1 LNFAESLLGKSKQN
15 SRTKTNPFKSSKG
28 FILEKSKTNVLIA
41 ENNPEGSFFWE
52 RIITESQYAD
62 IEFIHIENLS
72 DILKYLENE
81 TPDVILLDLSLPEG
95 GGFEVFLL
103 VYNKAPAIP
112 IILVTGSDNQKLSV
126 QATLEGAQDSL
137 NINDITAYSLN
148 RSMRYAIG
156 RQKHLRQERAL
167 SASDELTG
175 LCNRRGFLM
184 RAEEQIK
191 LSDRTGQPLFLVF
204 ADVDGLKAIND
215 NIGHHSGDIAIMETA
230 CVLREAFRESDIL
243 GRLSGDEFVALLTD
257 ANDIKEEALTKRFQE
272 TLDEHNRYPSRS
284 FQLSASIGIA
294 SYNPRTPCSIGDLL
308 AKADSLMYK
317 KKKVKKDFGQLQV
330 FAEIKDPVQ
339 SVLAESLAETRNEA
353 IVKLMIPILRKCGV
367 DAGLSLQ
374 LSSWVA
380 KGSPELKLSLIK
392 MIEDIGGA
400 SGGPALRMGLL
411 DDSEEVA
418 TLAARVIGKIHLT
431 SCLPALL
438 RVSKLREKWFPE
450 DEMFLTA
457 VCQSLGDLAQP
468 EGSSFLREIAGNK
481 YSTIGKSFSLLLR
494 LEAVEAMIKI
504 NEPETLSFL
513 KNLIKED
520 NPELQDALQK
530 ITNHTHPV

>member
-1 LNFAESLLGKSKQN
+1 M
-15 SRTKTNPFKSSKG
+15 
-28 FILEKSKTNVLIA
+28 EKSKITVLIA

-52 RIITESQYAD
+52 RIITEIQSAD
-62 IEFIHIENLS
+62 VEFVHIENIS

-81 TPDVILLDLSLPEG
+81 SPDVILLDLSLPAG
-95 GGFEVFLL
+95 GGFEIFLL

-112 IILVTGSDNQKLSV
+112 IILVTGNDNQKLSV

-137 NINDITAYSLN
+137 SKNDITGYLLN

-156 RQKHLRQERAL
+156 RQKHLWQERTL

-184 RAEEQIK
+184 RAEEQLKI
-191 LSDRTGQPLFLVF
+191 SDRSGQPLFLVF

-215 NIGHHSGDIAIMETA
+215 TIGHHSGDIAIMETA

-243 GRLSGDEFVALLTD
+243 GRLSGDEFVALLTSVD
-257 ANDIKEEALTKRFQE
+257 DVKEEYLIKRFQE
-272 TLDEHNRYPSRS
+272 TLDEHNRYPARS
-284 FQLSASIGIA
+284 FQLSVSIGVA
-294 SYNPRTPCSIGDLL
+294 SYNPHSPCSIGDLL
-308 AKADSLMYK
+308 AKADLLMYK
-317 KKKVKKDFGQLQV
+317 KKKIKKDFGQLQV

-400 SGGPALRMGLL
+400 SGGPALRMGLF

-438 RVSKLREKWFPE
+438 RVSKLREKRYPE
-450 DEMFLTA
+450 DEVFLTA

-468 EGSSFLREIAGNK
+468 EGIPILRDIVGNK
-481 YSTIGKSFSLLLR
+481 HPMNGKNFSLTVR
-494 LEAVEAMIKI
+494 LEAIKAIIKI
-504 NEPETLSFL
+504 NEPEALHIL
-513 KNLIKED
+513 ENLAKED
-520 NPELQDALQK
+520 NSQLQEALKHIMKDLHSTSVK
-530 ITNHTHPV
+530 IPNTVKSA

>member
-1 LNFAESLLGKSKQN
+1 M
-15 SRTKTNPFKSSKG
+15 
-28 FILEKSKTNVLIA
+28 EKSKITVLIA

-52 RIITESQYAD
+52 RLITESQNAD
-62 IEFIHIENLS
+62 IDFVHIENLS

-81 TPDVILLDLSLPEG
+81 SPDVILLDLSLPAG
-95 GGFEVFLL
+95 GGFEIFLL
-103 VYNKAPAIP
+103 VYNKAPTIP

-137 NINDITAYSLN
+137 NKNDITSYLLN

-175 LCNRRGFLM
+175 LCNRRGFLI
-184 RAEEQIK
+184 RAEEQLKI
-191 LSDRTGQPLFLVF
+191 SDRSGQPLFLVF

-215 NIGHHSGDIAIMETA
+215 TIGHHSGDIAIMETA

-257 ANDIKEEALTKRFQE
+257 VNDINEDALTKRFQE
-272 TLDEHNRYPSRS
+272 TLDEHNRHPSRS

-317 KKKVKKDFGQLQV
+317 KKKIKKDFGQLQV

-380 KGSPELKLSLIK
+380 KGSRELKLSLIK

-400 SGGPALRMGLL
+400 SGGPALRMGLF

-431 SCLPALL
+431 SCLPALM
-438 RVSKLREKWFPE
+438 RVSKLREKRYPE
-450 DEMFLTA
+450 DELFLTA

-468 EGSSFLREIAGNK
+468 EGIPILRDIVGNK
-481 YSTIGKSFSLLLR
+481 HPMNGKNYSLTVR
-494 LEAVEAMIKI
+494 LEAVKAIIKI
-504 NEPETLSFL
+504 NEPEALHIL
-513 KNLIKED
+513 ENLAKED
-520 NPELQDALQK
+520 NSQLQEALKHIMKDLHSTSVK
-530 ITNHTHPV
+530 IPNTVKSA